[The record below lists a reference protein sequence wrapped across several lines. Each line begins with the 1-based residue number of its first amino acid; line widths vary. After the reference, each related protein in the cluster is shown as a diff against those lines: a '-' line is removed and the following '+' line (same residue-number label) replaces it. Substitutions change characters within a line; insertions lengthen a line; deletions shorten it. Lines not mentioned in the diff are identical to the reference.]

1 MAAAEEV
8 RKKNLRE
15 NIPHP
20 KQEAANFLKE
30 KAYNR
35 ASSFTGFRHHEAAP
49 HGGVTVSTGLF
60 AAKRHAGGWA
70 PVIARKMIIADHQLA
85 YAA

>member
-1 MAAAEEV
+1 MGEGDPETGV
-8 RKKNLRE
+8 KS
-15 NIPHP
+15 
-20 KQEAANFLKE
+20 KQIFHKASNFP
-30 KAYNR
+30 
-35 ASSFTGFRHHEAAP
+35 EAAP
-49 HGGVTVSTGLF
+49 HGGVTVSTGSF

>member
-1 MAAAEEV
+1 MHGNAIYATPI
-8 RKKNLRE
+8 KMTNLRKDIGGGGPR
-15 NIPHP
+15 NRSKI
-20 KQEAANFLKE
+20 EADLSQASNFP
-30 KAYNR
+30 
-35 ASSFTGFRHHEAAP
+35 EAAP
-49 HGGVTVSTGLF
+49 HGGVTVSTGSF